1 MDFICIK
8 GRLHEKAVLSV
19 MSQSQYMPTEEKLR
33 AKSDIYEADESVFP
47 YAITDGTNIAG
58 IIILRRMSPAG
69 YEIMSIAVDTP
80 YRGRRIGTDLIA
92 LSAKELSCHELCAE
106 TDDDAVEFYR
116 KRGFDIISLGEKYP
130 GVVRYLCKLK
140 L

>member
-1 MDFICIK
+1 MDFICLK
-8 GRLHEKAVLSV
+8 GRLHEKSVLSV
-19 MSQSQYMPTEEKLR
+19 WSQCQYMPTEEKLR
-33 AKSDIYEADESVFP
+33 AKSDMYEADCSVVP
-47 YAITDGTNIAG
+47 YAIADGTNIAG

-80 YRGRRIGTDLIA
+80 YRGRGIGSDLIT
-92 LSAKELSCHELCAE
+92 LSAGELSCHELCAE

-116 KRGFDIISLGEKYP
+116 KSGFDIISLGEKYP